1 MWGLK
6 PKMETDPDP
15 RSRQNDLVDS
25 VDDFSLSLNV
35 VRKHLNVLDL
45 NWHDLVLLVK
55 TILAEVNK

>member
-1 MWGLK
+1 
-6 PKMETDPDP
+6 METDPDP